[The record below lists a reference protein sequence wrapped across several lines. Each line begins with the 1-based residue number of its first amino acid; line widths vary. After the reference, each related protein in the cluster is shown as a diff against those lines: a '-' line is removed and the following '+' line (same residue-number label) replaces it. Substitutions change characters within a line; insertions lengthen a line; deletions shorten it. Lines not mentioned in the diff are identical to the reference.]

1 MGGSESSM
9 RVRTARD
16 DDAAGLAELDAA
28 AWSAE
33 SGFPS
38 ITPRP
43 GEPFFTSTNPP
54 EAHLVCEI
62 DGTVV
67 GYLGLKPPTRL
78 PENAHVIGVFGLAVA
93 PAARR
98 LGAAS
103 ALLVAAEQRARA
115 EGARKLSLRALGTNE
130 PAIRL
135 YQRLGFKQEGLL
147 RDEFLIN
154 GNYVDDLL
162 LAKRLT

>member
-1 MGGSESSM
+1 MGGSGNRM
-9 RVRTARD
+9 RVRVACA
-16 DDAAGLAELDAA
+16 DDAAGLAELDAS

-38 ITPRP
+38 VSQRP
-43 GEPFFTSTNPP
+43 AGPFFTSDDPP
-54 EAHLVCEI
+54 AGHLVCEI

-67 GYLGLKPPTRL
+67 GYLRLKPLTSL

-93 PAARR
+93 PAAQRV
-98 LGAAS
+98 GVAS
-103 ALLVAAEQRARA
+103 ALLTAAEQRARA
-115 EGARKLSLRALGTNE
+115 AGARKLSLRVLGTNQ

-135 YQRLGFKQEGLL
+135 YERLGYQREGVL

-154 GNYVDDLL
+154 GVYVDDLL
-162 LAKRLT
+162 MTKHLG